1 MRLRSHYALVAL
13 LVAAC
18 ATSPQPQKPPQQVEA
33 PKPGNRLTPVAQTS
47 RSIAAPVVRVGL
59 LSDQRTIA
67 FDRIDGGYFVVAD
80 NGPSVIRRGFT
91 VSAPLSDSPVTYAVQ
106 VAAVSD
112 KESAQSLAD
121 RIATETGQ
129 RADLSFDAGP
139 SLYRVLVGVFPDENA
154 ARPLREQLTTRGYAK
169 DMMIVKRPGD
179 QPFQKTLK
187 LVDDEGDSYTIN
199 SASLLVLPVT
209 AETVRIG
216 EKRYRGGARVFI
228 NSRGLINEI
237 NELNMEDYVRGVV
250 PNEMGP
256 KFFDEVEGLKAQA
269 LAARTYVVNRLGDF
283 ATEGFDICPTPA
295 CQVYEGFSTEDALS
309 DQAVR
314 ETAGMIITYQGKP
327 IDALYTSTC
336 GGETSDVNVMFPTR
350 SEPYLKRARCVEL
363 DLTTIDGR
371 ADGPLL
377 TEMQGEAHLF
387 AAIAGLP
394 DTAKSWG
401 ARDVVDAVNAASRIA
416 GMSLANAPAPASSRR
431 GDVLTYLAAAWNLAP
446 VGRVLTLPEDR
457 TYFFPT
463 AGNDSPA
470 YLAAAFLIKYGIAPA
485 QSLDKVDMSAAMPRE
500 ELYALLFSWLREY
513 EALRETTGKVLAID
527 GRTISFKAAGKSWKF
542 TLPAGIP
549 TYRKFQQRVQEY
561 RAVPVMIGDRASV
574 FQGRTDAPF
583 ALVVQA
589 NYDGAAFDRTSSFSN
604 WTRSFRADDLVKS
617 IAKRNAIQQLADLQP
632 VRVDESNRIVELNVI
647 AENGR
652 VITLKGLPIRWS
664 LGVPDNLFRIVK
676 SKDADGM
683 DRYTFFGKGWG
694 HGTGM
699 CQVGAY
705 GMAFRGWKA
714 DQIIKHYFTEVEIVK
729 WNLGSG
735 SGAQGSGG
743 S

>member
-1 MRLRSHYALVAL
+1 MKLRSNYLAAAL
-13 LVAAC
+13 LIAAC
-18 ATSPQPQKPPQQVEA
+18 ATTPQQKETPQQIEPPRA
-33 PKPGNRLTPVAQTS
+33 SNRLTPVSQAS
-47 RSIAAPVVRVGL
+47 RSIATPVVRVGL
-59 LSDQRTIA
+59 LSDQRSIA

-91 VSAPLSDSPVTYAVQ
+91 VMAPLSDSPVTYAVQ
-106 VAAVSD
+106 VAAISD
-112 KESAQSLAD
+112 KESAQALAD
-121 RIATETGQ
+121 RIANETGQ

-139 SLYRVLVGVFPDENA
+139 SLYRVLAGIFPDENS
-154 ARPLREQLTTRGYAK
+154 ARPLRDQLTTRGYAN

-187 LVDDEGDSYTIN
+187 LLDDEGDSTTIN
-199 SASLLVLPVT
+199 TASLLVLPVT

-216 EKRYRGGARVFI
+216 EKKYRGGARVFI
-228 NSRGLINEI
+228 NSRGLVNEI

-283 ATEGFDICPTPA
+283 NTEGFDICPTPA
-295 CQVYEGFSTEDALS
+295 CQVYEGFSSEDPLS

-350 SEPYLKRARCVEL
+350 NEPYLKRARCVEL

-377 TEMQGEAHLF
+377 TEMQGDAHLF
-387 AAIAGLP
+387 SVLAGLP
-394 DTAKSWG
+394 DASKSWG
-401 ARDVVDAVNAASRIA
+401 ARDVVTAVSAASRIA
-416 GMSLANAPAPASSRR
+416 GITPTILPAPASSRR
-431 GDVLTYLAAAWNLAP
+431 GDVLAYLGLVWSLAP
-446 VGRVLTLPEDR
+446 AGRALTLPEDR
-457 TYFFPT
+457 TYYFPT
-463 AGNDSPA
+463 SGSDSPA
-470 YLAAAFLIKYGIAPA
+470 YLAAAFLIKYGISPV
-485 QSLDKVDMSAAMPRE
+485 QSVDRIDMNAAMPRE
-500 ELYALLFSWLREY
+500 ELYALLLSWLRET
-513 EALRETTGKVLAID
+513 EAIRETTGKVLAID

-549 TYRKFQQRVQEY
+549 TFRKIQQRMQEY
-561 RAVPVMIGDRASV
+561 RAVPVVIGDRASV
-574 FQGRTDAPF
+574 FQARTDAPF

-589 NYDGAAFDRTSSFSN
+589 NYDGASFDRTSSFAN

-617 IAKRNAIQQLADLQP
+617 IAKRNAITQLVDLQP
-632 VRVDESNRIVELNVI
+632 VRVDESNRIAELNVI
-647 AENGR
+647 AEKGR

-664 LGVPDNLFRIVK
+664 LGVPDNLFTIVK
-676 SKDADGM
+676 SKDPDGV

-694 HGTGM
+694 HGVGM

-714 DQIIKHYFTEVEIVK
+714 DQIINHYFTGVEIVK
-729 WNLGSG
+729 WQ
-735 SGAQGSGG
+735 GAAATQ
-743 S
+743 